1 MNANNEF
8 LSKIPVLLRKTLR
21 SLLVGVGGNI
31 ILFLFLTTFLH
42 ISETN
47 RFIPW
52 IIGFNSCLTGFS
64 LVGKDLK
71 TRRHLKAISVVAG
84 FLNAV
89 ISTAFIVGLTQ
100 LQFGDYFLGI
110 SDFIIFAVIGM
121 VCSGLGTLL
130 AVKYYKANPNQ

>member
-1 MNANNEF
+1 MNSNNEF
-8 LSKIPVLLRKTLR
+8 PSQASVLLRKTMR
-21 SLLVGVGGNI
+21 ALLVGVGGNI

-52 IIGFNSCLTGFS
+52 IIAFNSCLTGFS
-64 LVGKDLK
+64 LVSKDLY
-71 TRRHLKAISVVAG
+71 TLPHLKAISVVTG
-84 FLNAV
+84 LLNAL
-89 ISTAFIVGLTQ
+89 ISTALIVGLTQ

-110 SDFIIFAVIGM
+110 SDYIIFAVIGM

-130 AVKYYKANPNQ
+130 AVKYYMANPNQ